1 MAADDSSIRESST
14 PLNPRSVV
22 AAVSGNALEWYDFC
36 VYGFLAP
43 VIATLF
49 FPSDNQVT
57 ALLSAF
63 AVFAVGYAA
72 RPIGSV
78 IFGHIGDRVG
88 RRPALM
94 LSIAIMC
101 VSSVAL
107 GLLPTYDQIGVAAP
121 VLLTLIRIA
130 QGIAVAGEYGASGIL
145 IIENARQERRA
156 LMGSWVV
163 FAMMGGSMLGSLVPA
178 LMNDLLTEEQIAA
191 WGWRIP
197 FFLGAVVAIAGL
209 ILRRTLSDKSELPVA
224 AQDLP
229 LTPPIIE
236 ILRTERG
243 TLLRIILLLMPIG
256 ILYFLIFTYAASYL
270 VEQSHFTSAQALNI
284 TTLNLVLMTLAIPVF
299 GVLGDRFGL
308 RNTYLTIAFATFV
321 TAVPAWWLMHRPDL
335 GLVFFGQLVLA
346 LVNGAASAL
355 TVAALAGMCKPH
367 LRCSTIALGYN
378 LSMAIFGGT
387 TPLVA
392 TYIANRTGG
401 DFAPIF
407 YLIFATLLS
416 LPVLWRLPGRSVAGG

>member
-1 MAADDSSIRESST
+1 MAPNTSEDGNTRLR
-14 PLNPRSVV
+14 PGSVV

-49 FPSDNQVT
+49 FPSDNEVT

-72 RPIGSV
+72 RPVGSI

-88 RRPALM
+88 RKPALL

-107 GLLPTYDQIGVAAP
+107 GLLPTYEQIGIAAP

-145 IIENARQERRA
+145 IIEHARKERRA

-178 LMNDLLTEEQIAA
+178 VMSDLLTTEQIAA
-191 WGWRIP
+191 WGWRVP
-197 FFLGAVVAIAGL
+197 FFLGAVVAVAGL
-209 ILRRTLSDKSELPVA
+209 VLRRTLADNAGLPF
-224 AQDLP
+224 AQDDLP
-229 LTPPIIE
+229 LTPPIVE
-236 ILRTERG
+236 ILREERG
-243 TLLRIILLLMPIG
+243 TLLRIVLLLMPIG

-270 VEQSHFTSAQALNI
+270 AEQSHFTSAQALNI
-284 TTLNLVLMTLAIPVF
+284 TTLNLGLMTLAIPIF
-299 GVLGDRFGL
+299 GALGDRFGL
-308 RNTYLTIAFATFV
+308 RTAYLTIALATFI

-335 GLVFFGQLVLA
+335 GVVFLGQMVLA

-355 TVAALAGMCKPH
+355 TVAALAGMCQPH
-367 LRCSTIALGYN
+367 LRCTTIALGYN
-378 LSMAIFGGT
+378 VAMAIFGGT
-387 TPLVA
+387 TPLIA

-401 DFAPIF
+401 DFAPIY

-416 LPVLWRLPGRSVAGG
+416 LPVLWRLPVRQTPSEA

>member
-1 MAADDSSIRESST
+1 MAAQDTFSEST
-14 PLNPRSVV
+14 TRLTPRSVV

-43 VIATLF
+43 VIAQLF
-49 FPSDNQVT
+49 FPSDDQVT

-72 RPIGSV
+72 RPVGSV
-78 IFGHIGDRVG
+78 IFGHIADRVG
-88 RRPALM
+88 RKPALI
-94 LSIAIMC
+94 LSINIMC
-101 VSSVAL
+101 VGSVAL
-107 GLLPTYDQIGVAAP
+107 SLLPTYDQIGIAAP
-121 VLLTLIRIA
+121 ILLTVIRIT

-145 IIENARQERRA
+145 IIEHARRGRQA
-156 LMGSWVV
+156 LMGSWVIC
-163 FAMMGGSMLGSLVPA
+163 AMMGGSMLGSAVPA
-178 LMNDLLTEEQIAA
+178 LMSNLLTAEQIAA

-197 FFLGAVVAIAGL
+197 FFLGAVVAVAGL
-209 ILRRTLSDKSELPVA
+209 VLRRTLADKTDLPVSPEN
-224 AQDLP
+224 LP
-229 LTPPIIE
+229 LTPPIVE
-236 ILRTERG
+236 ILRTERR

-270 VEQSHFTSAQALNI
+270 VEQSHFTSAEALNI
-284 TTLNLVLMTLAIPVF
+284 TTLNLVLMTLAVPVF
-299 GVLGDRFGL
+299 GALGDRFGL
-308 RNTYLTIAFATFV
+308 RAAYLTIALATFV

-335 GLVFFGQLVLA
+335 GMVFFGQLVLA

-378 LSMAIFGGT
+378 VSMAVFGGT
-387 TPLVA
+387 TPLIA

-401 DFAPIF
+401 DFAPIY

-416 LPVLWRLPGRSVAGG
+416 LPVLWRLPGRPAPGKA